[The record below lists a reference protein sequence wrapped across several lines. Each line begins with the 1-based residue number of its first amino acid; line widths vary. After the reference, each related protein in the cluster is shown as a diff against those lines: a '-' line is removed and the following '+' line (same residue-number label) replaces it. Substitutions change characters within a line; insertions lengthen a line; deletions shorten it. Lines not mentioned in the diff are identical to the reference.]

1 MDKPV
6 LESKCTL
13 YLASFHVSNVSGGWL
28 CPVTWSDPNVPK
40 TINGDFLSKILI
52 FSFSKYV
59 SHTTFVVFYYY
70 RWQEWDGAIV
80 YCFDVNHYSDFQKF
94 IIFTRYMQDSKIEKY
109 IIPEHTYVSINC
121 LCIELYSGYFC
132 IYYI

>member
-59 SHTTFVVFYYY
+59 SHTTLVVFYYY
-70 RWQEWDGAIV
+70 RRQEWG
-80 YCFDVNHYSDFQKF
+80 YCLLFWRKSLLRLPKIHHFW
-94 IIFTRYMQDSKIEKY
+94 YMQDSKIEKY

-121 LCIELYSGYFC
+121 LYIELYSRYFC